1 MVKCWLRITRN
12 MATLNSA
19 IRGLTSN
26 KKGLQLRMRRVSP
39 ALVVYLIWEER
50 NKRVFDNIDKSINLI
65 FRKYQIMFYTILYFH
80 DKNPMAYNV
89 AD

>member
-1 MVKCWLRITRN
+1 

-26 KKGLQLRMRRVSP
+26 KKGLQLRMRRVSL

-50 NKRVFDNIDKSINLI
+50 NIRVFDNIDKSINLI

>member
-1 MVKCWLRITRN
+1 
-12 MATLNSA
+12 
-19 IRGLTSN
+19 
-26 KKGLQLRMRRVSP
+26 MRRVSP

-50 NKRVFDNIDKSINLI
+50 NRRVFDNIDKSINLI

>member
-1 MVKCWLRITRN
+1 

-50 NKRVFDNIDKSINLI
+50 NRRVFDNIDKSINLI

>member
-1 MVKCWLRITRN
+1 

>member
-1 MVKCWLRITRN
+1 

-19 IRGLTSN
+19 IKGLTSN

>member
-1 MVKCWLRITRN
+1 
-12 MATLNSA
+12 
-19 IRGLTSN
+19 
-26 KKGLQLRMRRVSP
+26 MRRVSP

-50 NKRVFDNIDKSINLI
+50 NRRVFDNIDKSINLI
-65 FRKYQIMFYTILYFH
+65 FRKYHIMFYTILYFH

>member
-1 MVKCWLRITRN
+1 MT
-12 MATLNSA
+12 TLNSA
-19 IRGLTSN
+19 IKGLTSN

-50 NKRVFDNIDKSINLI
+50 NIRVFDNIDKSINLI